1 MITEW
6 DIVPM
11 VGGRPE
17 VDTRD
22 EKGRSVSDV
31 SWGDEAG
38 ATAVEYGLIAGAVG
52 IAFVVAGP
60 SLWNAMLTLLDAILD
75 GMVG

>member
-1 MITEW
+1 MTDW
-6 DIVPM
+6 
-11 VGGRPE
+11 
-17 VDTRD
+17 TD
-22 EKGRSVSDV
+22 ET
-31 SWGDEAG
+31 G

-60 SLWNAMLTLLDAILD
+60 TLWRAMISLIGVILD